1 MTACPHCRRLR
12 EERDE
17 ALEALRQAR
26 TPENAERLAACM
38 LAFKLSRQPAR
49 VLLAL
54 VTGGRA
60 VSSAALIDAGQFGYS
75 DDANNFLAAIVV
87 KLRARLR
94 PHGVSIETVRGVGYG
109 MRADARAR
117 AEAIMAEVV

>member
-1 MTACPHCRRLR
+1 MTVCPHCRRLR

-60 VSSAALIDAGQFGYS
+60 VSSAALIDAGELAHS
-75 DDANNFLAAIVV
+75 DDADGLLAVVIV

-94 PHGVSIETVRGVGYG
+94 PHGVTIETVRGVGYG
-109 MRADARAR
+109 MSADARAR
-117 AEAIMAEVV
+117 AEAIMAEAV